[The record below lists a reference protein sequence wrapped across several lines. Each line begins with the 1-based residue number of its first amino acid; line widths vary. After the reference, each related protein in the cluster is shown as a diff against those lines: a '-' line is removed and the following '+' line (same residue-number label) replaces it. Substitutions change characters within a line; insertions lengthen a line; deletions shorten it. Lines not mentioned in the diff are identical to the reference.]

1 MITEIS
7 QYTHHFSVR
16 GNESD
21 IHNSASLYSMSNYLQ
36 EAARVHAEKLR
47 LGIDL
52 LREKQRFWVLT
63 RMIIKVDCYPIQGTE
78 IEVRTWPKGIDK
90 IFALRDFEIWQGD
103 NKIGSATSSW
113 ALLDLKTR
121 RPAPVNDMGDFM
133 FERANIHAIEHR
145 AKKLASPNHPDYR
158 TKHRVT
164 YSELDLNGHV
174 NNTRYITW
182 MMDTFPTT
190 YHRAFSVSHVQTNY
204 LAEVF
209 PDQEIEIFRKEI
221 QPNHYLFEVQNQ
233 QGKALFRGELFFKP
247 INSTIHNG
255 K

>member
-7 QYTHHFSVR
+7 QYTQHFSVR
-16 GNESD
+16 SNEAD

-47 LGIDL
+47 LGVDL

-63 RMIIKVDCYPIQGTE
+63 RMIIEVDRYPTQGTE
-78 IEVRTWPKGIDK
+78 IAVHTWPKGIDK
-90 IFALRDFEIWQGD
+90 LFALRDFEVWQHD
-103 NKIGSATSSW
+103 RKIATATSSW
-113 ALLDLKTR
+113 ALLDLKNR
-121 RPAPVNDMGDFM
+121 RPAQVKDMGEFM
-133 FERANIHAIEHR
+133 FERENIHAIEQR
-145 AKKLASPNHPDYR
+145 PKKLPSPAAHDFQ

-182 MMDTFPTT
+182 LMDTFPTT
-190 YHRAFSVSHVQTNY
+190 YHREYSVSHVQTNY

-209 PDQEIEIFRKEI
+209 PDQDIDIFRKEI
-221 QPNHYLFEVQNQ
+221 HPNHYLFEVQNEL
-233 QGKALFRGELFFKP
+233 GKALFRGELIFNP
-247 INSTIHNG
+247 INTNIKHG
-255 K
+255 